1 MKTSA
6 AGIALIKE
14 HEGKRLKAYLCPAGV
29 WTIGYGHTTGAGSP
43 SVQKGMTI
51 TEAEADAIFARDI
64 GAFERGVLRL
74 VKVPLAQGQFDAL
87 VSFEFNTGKLKKSTL
102 LRKLNAG
109 AYDAVP
115 AELMRWTKAKDK
127 KTGKLVDLPGL
138 VRRRREEAALW
149 RDLDETATAGRADI
163 EEVDT
168 PQATPKTDAP
178 ISRKSR
184 IAQGSV
190 VAGGSGAALGIAGLA
205 DAADK
210 LQQADGLVTT
220 GTWLSIAAA
229 VLVVAGAAYAFYAR
243 WQDGGGR
250 FPWQKEDA

>member
-1 MKTSA
+1 MHGMKTSA
-6 AGIALIKE
+6 KGIALIKE

-43 SVQKGMTI
+43 AVREGMKI
-51 TEAEADAIFARDI
+51 TAAEADAILVRDLGI
-64 GAFERGVLRL
+64 FERGVLNA
-74 VKVPLAQGQFDAL
+74 VKVPLTQGQFDAL
-87 VSFEFNTGKLKKSTL
+87 VSFAFNCGIGALQKSTL

-109 AYDAVP
+109 NYDAVP
-115 AELMRWTKAKDK
+115 AELMKWTRAG
-127 KTGKLVDLPGL
+127 GKVLPGL

-168 PQATPKTDAP
+168 PAAKPKTDTP
-178 ISRKSR
+178 ISSRSR

-210 LQQADGLVTT
+210 LQQADGLVSA
-220 GTWLSIAAA
+220 GTWLGIAAA

-250 FPWQKEDA
+250 FPWQKENA

>member
-1 MKTSA
+1 VKTSSK
-6 AGIALIKE
+6 GIALIKV
-14 HEGKRLKAYLCPAGV
+14 HEGKRLTAYLCPAGV

-43 SVQKGMTI
+43 SVSKGMKI
-51 TEAEADAIFARDI
+51 TEAEADAILKRDL
-64 GAFERGVLRL
+64 GAFERGVMNA
-74 VKVPLAQGQFDAL
+74 VKVPLTQGQFDAL
-87 VSFEFNTGKLKKSTL
+87 VSFAFNCGIGALKKSTL

-115 AELMRWTKAKDK
+115 AELMKWTRGG
-127 KTGKLVDLPGL
+127 GKVLPGL

-149 RDLDETATAGRADI
+149 RDLDETATAGRADVA
-163 EEVDT
+163 EVDT
-168 PQATPKTDAP
+168 PPAKPKTDTP
-178 ISRKSR
+178 ISPKSR

-190 VAGGSGAALGIAGLA
+190 VAGGSGAALGVAAVA
-205 DAADK
+205 DAANK

-229 VLVVAGAAYAFYAR
+229 VLVVAGAAYALYAR

-250 FPWQKEDA
+250 FPWKKDGD